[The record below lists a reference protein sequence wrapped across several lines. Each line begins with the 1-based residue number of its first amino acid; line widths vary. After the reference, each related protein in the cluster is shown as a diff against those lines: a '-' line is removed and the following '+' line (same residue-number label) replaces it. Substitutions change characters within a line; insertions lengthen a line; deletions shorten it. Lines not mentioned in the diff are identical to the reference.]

1 MKAPGIRAK
10 KSGTK
15 LGRGAAL
22 EVMTYPRRT
31 TKSVIVEAAR
41 RVKRSVSSFML
52 SASLEKA
59 ARILGRKVKDLVPP
73 DELRQYQ
80 KSATTSH
87 TRHVRSGR
95 PGHHPVDGKRSA
107 AAKRAWI
114 TIRAKRARMGLSNVY
129 CGRPFPAKA
138 DELDCR
144 ALSN

>member
-15 LGRGAAL
+15 LRRGAAL

-59 ARILGRKVKDLVPP
+59 ANILGRKVRDLVPA

-87 TRHVRSGR
+87 TRNIRSDG
-95 PGHHPVDGKRSA
+95 PGQHTVDAKRSA

-114 TIRAKRARMGLSNVY
+114 TIRAKHALTGLTNIS
-129 CGRPFPAKA
+129 CGGLFPAKA
-138 DELDCR
+138 DEAR
-144 ALSN
+144 SNM